1 MKLNRYLI
9 LEEERRLSGSSAYC
23 VICLASTVF
32 ICNPRSAQGVEM
44 VDPGALWPRSL
55 EETVNFRL
63 MKTMS
68 EKIRWKAHRTKL
80 DLNVDFWPSHAYT
93 QTTTTTH
100 THNIHTYK
108 YTRMYRHKIFEAI
121 QYNLYMS
128 IPISKTSWL
137 DRNLTTKVK

>member
-1 MKLNRYLI
+1 MPSI
-9 LEEERRLSGSSAYC
+9 HC
-23 VICLASTVF
+23 VHPQPQVSTRGGDGRSRSTLAKKSRG
-32 ICNPRSAQGVEM
+32 NSE
-44 VDPGALWPRSL
+44 L
-55 EETVNFRL
+55 RL

-100 THNIHTYK
+100 THNIHIYK